1 MIIQKLI
8 VKEVLRLV
16 TKKFKLQKVL
26 KYVQEPNELDE
37 EVERAEA
44 FKADDAQQLPPA
56 EMEAKRAEE
65 AIDVV

>member
-26 KYVQEPNELDE
+26 KYDQEPNELDE
-37 EVERAEA
+37 EVER
-44 FKADDAQQLPPA
+44 LRNRI
-56 EMEAKRAEE
+56 EMLETIIKEK
-65 AIDVV
+65 